1 MERYPLMY
9 EGTAVGELTAETSGL
24 YVRFC
29 AQGQLP
35 DDGLWCAWAVG
46 ESGQLRLGVLEPW
59 EEGARLHRRLSG
71 REASAPGRL
80 VRGELRPASERTL
93 PVWKLTET
101 PERLVSTPW
110 ISRALK
116 GRTGVYVRQEG
127 TLRYVAI
134 PWGRGE
140 PFPLTPLFCLAS
152 VRLVEGRQRV
162 VYCFDAGERPVV
174 L

>member
-1 MERYPLMY
+1 M
-9 EGTAVGELTAETSGL
+9 
-24 YVRFC
+24 
-29 AQGQLP
+29 
-35 DDGLWCAWAVG
+35 
-46 ESGQLRLGVLEPW
+46 
-59 EEGARLHRRLSG
+59 
-71 REASAPGRL
+71 
-80 VRGELRPASERTL
+80 
-93 PVWKLTET
+93 WKLTET
-101 PERLVSTPW
+101 PERLISTPW

-152 VRLVEGRQRV
+152 VQLVEGRQRV